1 MATKPLNILVN
12 DRLQGIA
19 GDFGPDT
26 DGDFAVEGRKLA
38 WVDTVDS
45 KISNVLVNQ
54 MTVEQVE
61 AIAETA
67 IANAE
72 ATGDIAQQEWV
83 NSQGFL
89 KTVTTDGTTI
99 TGNGTTTS
107 PLVAHSTMPTSVQ
120 NLLIENQLEVANR
133 LVVDGSIVDVNGD
146 QYPVASQTQ
155 YKLTA
160 GDNITIDYANPRQ
173 PVISATGSS
182 QYPTLVQK
190 LFSGVSVIYAWKGD
204 TTSTIIAKSSSAG
217 TVSGSYIDSSD
228 STMYVFS
235 VLPAGISFYL
245 GNDSSENLFYT
256 ESILSIPATMED
268 LESKQ
273 DKLIAGENITIDG
286 NTISATGG
294 SSSNVTYNRSTG
306 ELTVDGTQVT
316 VLNLGMGA
324 IKADSITTTSIV
336 EGLGGI
342 LAGSFLQNEN
352 GEDYILQ
359 KDVES
364 TYVKKTDLVVD
375 SIPMLNSTH
384 LITSGGVYTPV
395 QQVTTDLST
404 HKTTDKFRWQDTY
417 DEQLLSIV
425 RDGESQGLK
434 LAGSFGGAE
443 YPLTVTDEYGGIIAM
458 QFINPSVSIFYTVYI
473 NGQLKY
479 SSEGLPPNIPI
490 TKYMMVKNGDVVTS
504 LNNPN
509 ILNYNYFV
517 ADTDSPFFKMV
528 QQVTVNQQMI
538 GSLQNDILNVK
549 ASIDNKVLDSDP
561 NHIEDI
567 LNTTYI
573 VSNSLGGRLNGIGYV
588 LLGLLGVKLVA
599 TGTVDITYTNGTTI
613 REYDNTA
620 LVGAGEANPFVL
632 DVDAGTKIVS
642 SGMAGLTFTP
652 YIAK

>member
-1 MATKPLNILVN
+1 MIWNLQLRFKMANYAIKTTGGGSGGPETDPIYTADKPN
-12 DRLQGIA
+12 
-19 GDFGPDT
+19 
-26 DGDFAVEGRKLA
+26 LA
-38 WVDTVDS
+38 TNQSVDT
-45 KISNVLVNQ
+45 KIADVLVNQ
-54 MTVEQVE
+54 MTQEQVE

-67 IANAE
+67 IANAQ
-72 ATGDIAQQEWV
+72 ATGDIAQQTWV
-83 NSQGFL
+83 TNQINEATEEHRAEADAKYQG
-89 KTVTTDGTTI
+89 
-99 TGNGTTTS
+99 
-107 PLVAHSTMPTSVQ
+107 
-120 NLLIENQLEVANR
+120 
-133 LVVDGSIVDVNGD
+133 
-146 QYPVASQTQ
+146 
-155 YKLTA
+155 
-160 GDNITIDYANPRQ
+160 
-173 PVISATGSS
+173 
-182 QYPTLVQK
+182 
-190 LFSGVSVIYAWKGD
+190 
-204 TTSTIIAKSSSAG
+204 
-217 TVSGSYIDSSD
+217 
-228 STMYVFS
+228 
-235 VLPAGISFYL
+235 
-245 GNDSSENLFYT
+245 
-256 ESILSIPATMED
+256 
-268 LESKQ
+268 
-273 DKLIAGENITIDG
+273 KLIAGENITISET
-286 NTISATGG
+286 NVISSTGGG
-294 SSSNVTYNRSTG
+294 SSTSNVEYTASTG
-306 ELTVDGTQVT
+306 TLYIDGVQVR
-316 VLNLGMGA
+316 NLDLGLGA
-324 IKADSITTTSIV
+324 IKADVVTTTSIV
-336 EGLGGI
+336 EGVGGI
-342 LAGSFLQNEN
+342 LAGSFLQNED

-359 KDVES
+359 KDVEAG
-364 TYVKKTDLVVD
+364 YVKKTDLVVD
-375 SIPMLNSTH
+375 STPMLNSTH